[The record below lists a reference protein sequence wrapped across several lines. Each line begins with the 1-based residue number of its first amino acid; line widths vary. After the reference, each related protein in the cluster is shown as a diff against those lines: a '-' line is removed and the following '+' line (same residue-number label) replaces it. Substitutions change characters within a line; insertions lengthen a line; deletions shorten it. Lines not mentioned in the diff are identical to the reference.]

1 MLDSIS
7 GFKNLVGTRRG
18 VPTWGSHLLFNT
30 LKMPTFLA
38 DSSTDRH
45 RQTQTQTHTDPDMH
59 SISNPCNHTILLLHC
74 WENRQIEEQCFF
86 FLLNSLKAKDQ
97 MQFPFF
103 NSGKSFF
110 FSPKCLLLQLQLPL
124 PFNSVFSRLFLPLLF
139 ININIS
145 GPIFYRL
152 FRVVDIFSLFWL
164 SSNYRELWCFFDI
177 CLFFLTKLLLFEN
190 SFRRFDFTFCIFVTL
205 F

>member
-1 MLDSIS
+1 M
-7 GFKNLVGTRRG
+7 GTRRG

-45 RQTQTQTHTDPDMH
+45 TQTQTQTHTDPDMH
-59 SISNPCNHTILLLHC
+59 SISNSCNHTILLLHC

-110 FSPKCLLLQLQLPL
+110 FFPQSVCCCSFSCLFPSTACSRDFFSHFYLLILIFLDQFSTVCSELLTYL
-124 PFNSVFSRLFLPLLF
+124 VYFGSVVIIVSCGVFLTSVF
-139 ININIS
+139 
-145 GPIFYRL
+145 
-152 FRVVDIFSLFWL
+152 
-164 SSNYRELWCFFDI
+164 FF
-177 CLFFLTKLLLFEN
+177 
-190 SFRRFDFTFCIFVTL
+190 
-205 F
+205 